1 MSTASDKPNPVLIW
15 GPIIVAIV
23 SVLLTNRATMNA
35 SREASREALRLKNLI
50 DIHELAMS
58 AASTQMVN
66 ISKNHTVDLSTP
78 EGMLQYYNLIGAEDF
93 NELLRRLALYVPGKA
108 VVDLEGKFKKN
119 EERAAKEAETQGW
132 TDTQKAIMKVALD
145 YETIEDEIVNIIRA
159 YW

>member
-1 MSTASDKPNPVLIW
+1 MNTASYMPNTVLTL
-15 GPIIVAIV
+15 GTIIVAIV
-23 SVLLTNRATMNA
+23 SVLLTNRATMKA
-35 SREASREALRLKNLI
+35 SKETSREARRLKNLI

-78 EGMLQYYNLIGAEDF
+78 EGILQYRNLIGAEDF
-93 NELLRRLALYVPGKA
+93 DELLRRLALYVPGK
-108 VVDLEGKFKKN
+108 VFVDLEGKIKKN
-119 EERAAKEAETQGW
+119 EERAAKEAEAKGW
-132 TDTQKAIMKVALD
+132 TDTQEAIMKVALD